1 MTDKAEEA
9 LYEYEQRDE
18 EESEVYQ
25 RKRRKCICMCLP
37 KRYLVAIL
45 SFFGGI
51 NAYSLRVT
59 LSVGMVAMVSNTT
72 EKVYV
77 NGTEIVHVIVSKLY
91 NNYVLPFY
99 NIMHERVNNC
109 VYCSHFLPRLSE
121 SLVTR
126 LGPQAQSSPKWCLNQ
141 QSSDSYVTPLTLLYL
156 MLKNGQINLKN
167 LAL

>member
-1 MTDKAEEA
+1 MTEKAEEA

-37 KRYLVAIL
+37 KRYLLAIL

-77 NGTEIVHVIVSKLY
+77 NGTEIVHVIVSTFQD
-91 NNYVLPFY
+91 NYFDNGFLSVH
-99 NIMHERVNNC
+99 IISSKRCVNHC
-109 VYCSHFLPRLSE
+109 VHCSRFFPRFTE

-126 LGPQAQSSPKWCLNQ
+126 FGPQARTS
-141 QSSDSYVTPLTLLYL
+141 
-156 MLKNGQINLKN
+156 
-167 LAL
+167 A

>member
-18 EESEVYQ
+18 AESEVYQ

-77 NGTEIVHVIVSKLY
+77 NGTEIVHVVVSKFQK
-91 NNYVLPFY
+91 NYFDVFLSVLIISWKPY
-99 NIMHERVNNC
+99 VNHC
-109 VYCSHFLPRLSE
+109 VNCSHFLPRFTE
-121 SLVTR
+121 SLLTR
-126 LGPQAQSSPKWCLNQ
+126 LGPQARSS
-141 QSSDSYVTPLTLLYL
+141 
-156 MLKNGQINLKN
+156 
-167 LAL
+167 A

>member
-1 MTDKAEEA
+1 MTMTDKAEEA

-25 RKRRKCICMCLP
+25 RKRRNCICMCLP

-91 NNYVLPFY
+91 NNYFDNGFLSIYIISWKHVNPF
-99 NIMHERVNNC
+99 MHNV
-109 VYCSHFLPRLSE
+109 V
-121 SLVTR
+121 
-126 LGPQAQSSPKWCLNQ
+126 KWPNKL
-141 QSSDSYVTPLTLLYL
+141 
-156 MLKNGQINLKN
+156 
-167 LAL
+167 

>member
-1 MTDKAEEA
+1 MTEKAEEA

-37 KRYLVAIL
+37 KRYLLAIL

-77 NGTEIVHVIVSKLY
+77 NGTEIVHVIVSKFQDNSFDNGFLS
-91 NNYVLPFY
+91 VH
-99 NIMHERVNNC
+99 IISSKRCVNHC
-109 VYCSHFLPRLSE
+109 VHCSRFFSKVH
-121 SLVTR
+121 
-126 LGPQAQSSPKWCLNQ
+126 
-141 QSSDSYVTPLTLLYL
+141 
-156 MLKNGQINLKN
+156 
-167 LAL
+167 

>member
-1 MTDKAEEA
+1 MREKAEEA

-37 KRYLVAIL
+37 KRYLLAIL

-77 NGTEIVHVIVSKLY
+77 NGTEIVHVIVSKFQDNSFDNGFLS
-91 NNYVLPFY
+91 VH
-99 NIMHERVNNC
+99 IISSKRCVNHC
-109 VYCSHFLPRLSE
+109 VHCSRFFSKVH
-121 SLVTR
+121 
-126 LGPQAQSSPKWCLNQ
+126 
-141 QSSDSYVTPLTLLYL
+141 
-156 MLKNGQINLKN
+156 
-167 LAL
+167 

>member
-1 MTDKAEEA
+1 MTEKAEEA

-37 KRYLVAIL
+37 KRYLLAIL

-77 NGTEIVHVIVSKLY
+77 NGTAIVHVIVSKFQD
-91 NNYVLPFY
+91 NYFDNGFLSVH
-99 NIMHERVNNC
+99 IISSKRCVNHC
-109 VYCSHFLPRLSE
+109 VHCSRFFSKVH
-121 SLVTR
+121 
-126 LGPQAQSSPKWCLNQ
+126 
-141 QSSDSYVTPLTLLYL
+141 
-156 MLKNGQINLKN
+156 
-167 LAL
+167 

>member
-1 MTDKAEEA
+1 MTDKVEEA

-18 EESEVYQ
+18 EEGEVYQ

-77 NGTEIVHVIVSKLY
+77 NGTEIVHVIVSKFQD
-91 NNYVLPFY
+91 NYFDHGFLSVH
-99 NIMHERVNNC
+99 IISWKHCVNHC
-109 VYCSHFLPRLSE
+109 VYCSVFYFTVLCLRFTE

-126 LGPQAQSSPKWCLNQ
+126 FGPQARTS
-141 QSSDSYVTPLTLLYL
+141 
-156 MLKNGQINLKN
+156 
-167 LAL
+167 A

>member
-1 MTDKAEEA
+1 MREKAEEA

-37 KRYLVAIL
+37 KRYLLAIL

-77 NGTEIVHVIVSKLY
+77 NGTEIVHVIVSKFQDNSFDNGFLS
-91 NNYVLPFY
+91 VH
-99 NIMHERVNNC
+99 IISSKRCVNHC
-109 VYCSHFLPRLSE
+109 VHCSRFFPRFTE

-126 LGPQAQSSPKWCLNQ
+126 FGPQARTS
-141 QSSDSYVTPLTLLYL
+141 
-156 MLKNGQINLKN
+156 
-167 LAL
+167 A